1 MATSLTRLLPTK
13 SCKCFHTGSPSAS
26 LLLPCQN
33 PVQVLFQ
40 KLVKLQL
47 PEMGRRA
54 AIPHAADVFTV
65 GHGNKEVTSRILYTI
80 SVEINYYNFQNCVLM
95 EELLNLHLGTRNEIL
110 RGNKESL
117 SCGINSRVD
126 EVILKR

>member
-1 MATSLTRLLPTK
+1 
-13 SCKCFHTGSPSAS
+13 
-26 LLLPCQN
+26 
-33 PVQVLFQ
+33 
-40 KLVKLQL
+40 
-47 PEMGRRA
+47 MGRRA

-110 RGNKESL
+110 RGNKERL